1 MRYQF
6 VKQHTGRFPVAALCR
21 VMQVTRSGYYSWRKH
36 QLSERHKHSETLGGQ
51 IRTFFERSKGT
62 YGSPRILRDLKEAG
76 FACGKHQVA
85 RLMRQ
90 AGLRAV
96 VAPRFRVTTD
106 SQHSL
111 SVADNLLARDFS
123 APGVNRKWAG
133 DITYLWTGEGWLY
146 LAVVLDLFSRRVVG
160 WSMQVSMGR
169 CLVVDALKTAL
180 CQRRPGPGLLHHSDR
195 GSQYASEAFQ
205 QALETAGIG
214 CSMSRRGN
222 CWDNAPVESFFGTL
236 KQELVTRRR
245 FTTREVARR
254 EVFEYIEIW
263 YNRQRRH
270 SSLGYLSPAEF
281 ERRALAGS
289 ARATDLSSACA

>member
-1 MRYQF
+1 MN
-6 VKQHTGRFPVAALCR
+6 
-21 VMQVTRSGYYSWRKH
+21 VTRSGYYAWRGREPSQQQKDN
-36 QLSERHKHSETLGGQ
+36 ETLLSR
-51 IRTFFERSKGT
+51 IRCFFERSKHT
-62 YGSPRILRDLKEAG
+62 YGSPRILRDLREAG
-76 FACGKHQVA
+76 FTCGKHRVV

-96 VAPRFRVTTD
+96 VAPRFRVTT
-106 SQHSL
+106 HSKHAL
-111 SVADNLLARDFS
+111 PVAQNLLGRHFGAS
-123 APGVNRKWAG
+123 EANVKWAS
-133 DITYLWTGEGWLY
+133 DITYLWTDEGWLY

-160 WSMQVSMGR
+160 WSMQASLSR

-180 CQRRPGPGLLHHSDR
+180 CQRRPAPGLVHHSDR

-236 KQELVTRRR
+236 KQELVNRCR
-245 FTTREVARR
+245 FATREAARR
-254 EVFEYIEIW
+254 EVFEYIEVW

-270 SSLGYLSPAEF
+270 SSLGYVSPAAF
-281 ERRALAGS
+281 ERRALTGATGS
-289 ARATDLSSACA
+289 ATLSSASA